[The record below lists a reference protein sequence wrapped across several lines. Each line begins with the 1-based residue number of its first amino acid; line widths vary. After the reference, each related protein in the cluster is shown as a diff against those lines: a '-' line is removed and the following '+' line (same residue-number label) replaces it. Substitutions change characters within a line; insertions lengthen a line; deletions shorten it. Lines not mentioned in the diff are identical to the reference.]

1 MEFVEKGAGVEADV
15 LANLTAA
22 LPPELKDAL
31 PEELKSALGRSG
43 APAASAPTA
52 YAAPMVEYAPMPAA
66 TLVTNQIG
74 GCPFFGQTHA
84 WCDTCDKPNW
94 WVPVR
99 SHLMRHVMA
108 QRGVT
113 KLALQS
119 ICLIPYPSLA
129 ALLEKCVHAPSTHC

>member
-1 MEFVEKGAGVEADV
+1 MLTMQEVEGTLVEFVEKGAGVEADV

-74 GCPFFGQTHA
+74 GCPVFLTNP
-84 WCDTCDKPNW
+84 CM
-94 WVPVR
+94 VR
-99 SHLMRHVMA
+99 HW
-108 QRGVT
+108 
-113 KLALQS
+113 
-119 ICLIPYPSLA
+119 
-129 ALLEKCVHAPSTHC
+129 